1 MEAIGCGSGA
11 GSFAGGEMDGSK
23 SDARGQRALIQCLGE
38 SKGRAL
44 WEMAH
49 GRDPPA
55 SSNDQ
60 RSSFSSHSNSTLWG
74 SSSSS
79 SGGGSGG
86 GGSGRTAAAGSSNDV
101 DNRMFERQVARK
113 SVSSQ
118 ASWGVRFDT
127 NAQVCGQINQ
137 DRMMELLLIVQEL
150 PRFLS

>member
-1 MEAIGCGSGA
+1 MEAIGSGGGSIM
-11 GSFAGGEMDGSK
+11 GGEIDGNK
-23 SDARGQRALIQCLGE
+23 SDIRGQRALIQCLGE

-44 WEMAH
+44 WEMVH

-60 RSSFSSHSNSTLWG
+60 RSIGSSHSNSTLWG
-74 SSSSS
+74 SSSSGS
-79 SGGGSGG
+79 GSGG
-86 GGSGRTAAAGSSNDV
+86 SGSGRTAAAGRSNDV

-137 DRMMELLLIVQEL
+137 DRMMELLLIVL
-150 PRFLS
+150 AIAIVSIS